1 LVVLVL
7 LSPVALPW
15 YYSWSLAV
23 AAGLALSRRT
33 LVLVVGL
40 STWLM
45 LVYQPAGD
53 TALYIW
59 PQVLGAVA
67 AGLLAAWLLVRDMAQ
82 DVAQGV
88 THDRHL

>member
-1 LVVLVL
+1 
-7 LSPVALPW
+7 
-15 YYSWSLAV
+15 
-23 AAGLALSRRT
+23 
-33 LVLVVGL
+33 
-40 STWLM
+40 M

>member
-1 LVVLVL
+1 VQTAVRGIVAALVVLVL

-40 STWLM
+40 
-45 LVYQPAGD
+45 
-53 TALYIW
+53 
-59 PQVLGAVA
+59 
-67 AGLLAAWLLVRDMAQ
+67 
-82 DVAQGV
+82 
-88 THDRHL
+88 